1 MGWPFSSAAAPTF
14 DSGFTTVPVALANP
28 PNANDGSTF
37 WLMGGSFANEG
48 AEDAYVE
55 LTDGSGKAVLPG
67 ILVAANDILRP
78 PPEWPFMPIVG
89 LRWSCTKATVTGKL
103 WGYV

>member
-1 MGWPFSSAAAPTF
+1 MGWPFSSAAAPSF
-14 DSGFTTVPVALANP
+14 DSGFTTVPAAPTNP
-28 PNANDGSTF
+28 PNADSVSTF

-48 AEDAYVE
+48 DDDAYVL
-55 LTDGSGKAVLPG
+55 LTDGSDKAVLPDLL
-67 ILVAANDILRP
+67 IPAHDILRP

-89 LRWSCTKATVTGKL
+89 LKWSCTKQTVTGKL